1 MQFCHSTCRRHSGW
15 LGITVRKIMT
25 PVIKHQL
32 KFDYR
37 IKIGDHISVAY
48 FAGMYYFLRLNSTRH
63 QFHNPELPNVAK
75 TNCRSLFDFYGPDS
89 HSICISRRI
98 AATAFDTIV
107 VCKLIFFIITTSSV
121 KIKDQHLRCSRIISR
136 VIQSR

>member
-15 LGITVRKIMT
+15 LGITVRKSIT

-48 FAGMYYFLRLNSTRH
+48 FAGMYYFLRLNSIRH
-63 QFHNPELPNVAK
+63 QFHNPELQNVAK
-75 TNCRSLFDFYGPDS
+75 ANCRSLFDFYGPNS
-89 HSICISRRI
+89 HPICISRRI

-107 VCKLIFFIITTSSV
+107 VWILIFSITTSSV
-121 KIKDQHLRCSRIISR
+121 KIKDQHLRCSSIIPR